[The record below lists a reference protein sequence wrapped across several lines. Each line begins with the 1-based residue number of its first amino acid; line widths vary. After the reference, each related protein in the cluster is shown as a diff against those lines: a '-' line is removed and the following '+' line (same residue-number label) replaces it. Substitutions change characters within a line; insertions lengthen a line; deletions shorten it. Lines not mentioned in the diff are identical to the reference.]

1 MRAGYQENL
10 NLLNDAANLQTQVR
24 QFEALR
30 ETRELLLK
38 LRPNM
43 RKNWLSLAV
52 AYHLCGDLAGAKNV
66 MQGYMN
72 VVKVSDVLLLPQTD
86 APSL

>member
-52 AYHLCGDLAGAKNV
+52 AYHLCGDLVGAKNV